1 MNNYKI
7 KHKRQHTDAEL
18 QKHKNFNKVLQRQA
32 TIKTSYSKV
41 LKLTFGLSALSAIV
55 LSYFIFSTSP
65 STSNEIAQVE
75 TTNNTSQTQRKKLAK
90 STDAIQ
96 NTSISNNIK
105 LTTHAVENNDE
116 PKIIKNE
123 VLKKEKQ
130 LQASHAKQK
139 HKNKQIETLIQKD
152 LTANIPEDS
161 VKQVK
166 GNQWL
171 MVSEIPLNERT
182 KLPTL
187 FISKKRWPNVLT
199 KSLLVK
205 NPTIFAIYEGI
216 SREAPVVA
224 GIAYIVNEN
233 SNEKP
238 AFFKINDH
246 NFPAGLIR
254 AIHSASDNSTL
265 IIKNLQVFIP
275 GQGRVTLGDKRI
287 EVIKDEEYRKNIE
300 MGSGRNF

>member
-18 QKHKNFNKVLQRQA
+18 QKHKNFDKVLQRQA
-32 TIKTSYSKV
+32 AIKTSYSKV
-41 LKLTFGLSALSAIV
+41 LKLTLGLSALSAIV

-65 STSNEIAQVE
+65 STTNEIVQVE
-75 TTNNTSQTQRKKLAK
+75 TTINTSQKQQKELAK

-96 NTSISNNIK
+96 NTSISNHIK
-105 LTTHAVENNDE
+105 VTTRAVENNDE
-116 PKIIKNE
+116 PKIIKDE
-123 VLKKEKQ
+123 VLKKENQ
-130 LQASHAKQK
+130 LQANHVKQK
-139 HKNKQIETLIQKD
+139 HKNEQIETLIQKD
-152 LTANIPEDS
+152 LTDDIPEDS

-166 GNQWL
+166 ANKWL

-187 FISKKRWPNVLT
+187 FVSKKRWPDVLT

-216 SREAPVVA
+216 GREAPVVA
-224 GIAYIVNEN
+224 GTAYIVNEN

-238 AFFKINDH
+238 SFFKIKDN

-275 GQGRVTLGDKRI
+275 GQGRVILGDKRI

-300 MGSGRNF
+300 MRSGQNF